1 MNIKL
6 YTDKEI
12 YDITGYCTSVQVQI
26 GLYAPYQN
34 ASVDVKV
41 PLELIR
47 DVLPHYEETAAI
59 DLDTWIVIS
68 DHIEHEGVQRAI
80 FLGRLTAVSYGVEA
94 DSAKESAGIIST
106 PLISITAQSFIAP
119 LIESQLYLS
128 AKQHLKGHIYEVN
141 SYGRLL
147 KSAISSAFRNKRNV
161 GRVLHTLY
169 STLSRPYRLPD
180 TLASGKSLKAIP
192 VIYNRKRAEKY
203 APQRAE
209 LFQHVFGLALNASH
223 IRPTGAPWSALTA
236 LFDADPSIIELFP
249 SLEPKSTDER
259 SNRDGNISNALGSTP
274 VIMYRLKPFIFKPT
288 TMGAED
294 NVDPESS
301 HVQEHARNV
310 KTLITSSE
318 IIRVGFSVKSAD
330 RINGVY
336 VDTPLNAS
344 RGVDPFGILGRPIIN
359 DADVLRSGL
368 RLYRGQWPF
377 FPVGRNTKPESLT
390 REIQHI
396 IGFVDQI
403 ARDQHRYINGT
414 ATTRQR
420 LDINAGHWIK
430 LEITGPH
437 THEYLICYVETITH
451 RSTVFEN
458 SIIEKRSTISF
469 TRGFYRTGEPEH
481 GH

>member
-12 YDITGYCTSVQVQI
+12 FDITGYCTSVQVQI

-119 LIESQLYLS
+119 LVESQLYLS
-128 AKQHLKGHIYEVN
+128 AKEQLRGHIYEVN

-147 KSAISSAFRNKRNV
+147 KSAISSAFRNKTNV
-161 GRVLHTLY
+161 GRVLGTLY
-169 STLSRPYRLPD
+169 STLSKPYRLPK
-180 TLASGKSLKAIP
+180 TLASGKSLQAIP
-192 VIYNRKRAEKY
+192 VIFSRERADQF
-203 APQRAE
+203 APLRSN
-209 LFQHVFGLALNASH
+209 LYRHVFGLALNASH

-249 SLEPKSTDER
+249 SLEPKSTKGE
-259 SNRDGNISNALGSTP
+259 ISNALGSTP
-274 VIMYRLKPFIFKPT
+274 VIMYRLKPFIFKNPRRQ
-288 TMGAED
+288 E
-294 NVDPESS
+294 VDPDSPQ
-301 HVQEHARNV
+301 VQEHARNV

-344 RGVDPFGILGRPIIN
+344 RGVDPFGILGRPTI
-359 DADVLRSGL
+359 DREDVSRAGL

-377 FPVGRNTKPESLT
+377 LPVGRNTKPESLT

-396 IGFVDQI
+396 ISLVDQI

-451 RSTVFEN
+451 RSTVYEN

>member
-12 YDITGYCTSVQVQI
+12 FDLTEYCTSVQVQI

-47 DVLPHYEETAAI
+47 DVLPHYKETATI

-68 DHIEHEGVQRAI
+68 DHIEHEGVQRAV
-80 FLGRLTAVSYGVEA
+80 FLGRLTAISYGVEA
-94 DSAKESAGIIST
+94 DSDKESAGLISA

-147 KSAISSAFRNKRNV
+147 KNAISSAFKNKRNV
-161 GRVLHTLY
+161 GRVLKTLY
-169 STLSRPYRLPD
+169 STLSSPYRLPE
-180 TLASGKSLKAIP
+180 TLAGGESLKAIP
-192 VIYNRKRAEKY
+192 VIYNRKRADKY
-203 APQRAE
+203 APQRSE
-209 LFQHVFGLALNASH
+209 LYQHVFGLALNASH
-223 IRPTGAPWSALTA
+223 VRPTGAPWSVLTA
-236 LFDADPSIIELFP
+236 LFDADPSIIEMFP
-249 SLEPKSTDER
+249 SLEPQSTPGD
-259 SNRDGNISNALGSTP
+259 ISKALGSTP
-274 VIMYRLKPFIFKPT
+274 VIMYRLKPFIFESPAMHGT
-288 TMGAED
+288 AP
-294 NVDPESS
+294 VDPESS
-301 HVQEHARNV
+301 PVQEHARNV

-330 RINGVY
+330 RINGAY

-344 RGVDPFGILGRPIIN
+344 RGVDPFGIFGRPIVD

-377 FPVGRNTKPESLT
+377 FPVGRTTKAESLT

-396 IGFVDQI
+396 ISLVDQI

-420 LDINAGHWIK
+420 LDINAGQWVK

-451 RSTVFEN
+451 RSTVYEN
-458 SIIEKRSTISF
+458 SIIERRSTISF
-469 TRGFYRTGEPEH
+469 TRGFYRTGEPKK
-481 GH
+481 

>member
-12 YDITGYCTSVQVQI
+12 FDITGYCTSVQVQI

-47 DVLPHYEETAAI
+47 EVLPHYEETAAI

-128 AKQHLKGHIYEVN
+128 AKEQLRGHIYEVN

-161 GRVLHTLY
+161 GKVLHTLY

-180 TLASGKSLKAIP
+180 TLASGKSLQAIP
-192 VIYNRKRAEKY
+192 VIFSRERADQF
-203 APQRAE
+203 APLRSD
-209 LFQHVFGLALNASH
+209 LYRHVFGLALNASH
-223 IRPTGAPWSALTA
+223 VRPTGAPWSALTA
-236 LFDADPSIIELFP
+236 LFDADPSIIEMFP
-249 SLEPKSTDER
+249 SLEPKSTKGE
-259 SNRDGNISNALGSTP
+259 ISNALGSTP
-274 VIMYRLKPFIFKPT
+274 VIMYRLKPFIFKNPKRQ
-288 TMGAED
+288 E
-294 NVDPESS
+294 VDPESS

-344 RGVDPFGILGRPIIN
+344 RGVDPFGILGRPTI
-359 DADVLRSGL
+359 DREDVSRAGL

-377 FPVGRNTKPESLT
+377 LPVGRNTKPESLT

-396 IGFVDQI
+396 ISLVDQI

-458 SIIEKRSTISF
+458 SIIERRSTISF

>member
-12 YDITGYCTSVQVQI
+12 FDITGYCTSVQVQI

-128 AKQHLKGHIYEVN
+128 AKEQLRGHIYEVN

-147 KSAISSAFRNKRNV
+147 KRAISSAFRNKTNV

-169 STLSRPYRLPD
+169 NKLSSPYRLPE
-180 TLASGKSLKAIP
+180 TLAGGRSLNAVP
-192 VIYNRKRAEKY
+192 VIFSRERADQF
-203 APQRAE
+203 APLRSD
-209 LFQHVFGLALNASH
+209 LYRHVFGLALNASH
-223 IRPTGAPWSALTA
+223 VRPTGAPWSALTA

-249 SLEPKSTDER
+249 SLEPKNTK
-259 SNRDGNISNALGSTP
+259 GKISNALGSTP
-274 VIMYRLKPFIFKPT
+274 VIMYRLKPFIFKNPKPQ
-288 TMGAED
+288 E
-294 NVDPESS
+294 VDPDSPQ
-301 HVQEHARNV
+301 VQEHARNV

-344 RGVDPFGILGRPIIN
+344 RGVDPFGILGRPTI
-359 DADVLRSGL
+359 DRDDVSRAGL

-377 FPVGRNTKPESLT
+377 LPVGRNTKPESLT

-396 IGFVDQI
+396 ISLVDQI

>member
-12 YDITGYCTSVQVQI
+12 FDITGYCTSVQVQI

-47 DVLPHYEETAAI
+47 DVLPHYEGTAAI

-94 DSAKESAGIIST
+94 DSARESAGIIST

-128 AKQHLKGHIYEVN
+128 AKEQLRGHIYEVN

-147 KSAISSAFRNKRNV
+147 KSAISSAFSNKRNV

-169 STLSRPYRLPD
+169 SKLSSPYRLPK
-180 TLASGKSLKAIP
+180 TLAGARSLNAVP
-192 VIYNRKRAEKY
+192 VIFSRERADQF
-203 APQRAE
+203 APLRSD
-209 LFQHVFGLALNASH
+209 LYRHVFGLALNASH
-223 IRPTGAPWSALTA
+223 VRPTGAPWSALTA
-236 LFDADPSIIELFP
+236 LFDADPSIIEMFP
-249 SLEPKSTDER
+249 SLEPKSTKGE
-259 SNRDGNISNALGSTP
+259 ISNALGSTP
-274 VIMYRLKPFIFKPT
+274 VIMYRLKPFIFKNPKRQ
-288 TMGAED
+288 E
-294 NVDPESS
+294 VDPESS

-344 RGVDPFGILGRPIIN
+344 RGVDPFGILGRPTI
-359 DADVLRSGL
+359 DREDVSRAGL

-377 FPVGRNTKPESLT
+377 LPVGRNTKPESLT

-396 IGFVDQI
+396 ISLVDQI

-458 SIIEKRSTISF
+458 SIIERRSTISF

>member
-12 YDITGYCTSVQVQI
+12 FDITGYCTSVQVQI

-128 AKQHLKGHIYEVN
+128 AKEQLRGHIYEVN

-147 KSAISSAFRNKRNV
+147 KRAISSAFRNKRNV

-169 STLSRPYRLPD
+169 SKLSSPYRLPE
-180 TLASGKSLKAIP
+180 TLAGGRSLNAVP
-192 VIYNRKRAEKY
+192 VIFSRERAGQF
-203 APQRAE
+203 APLRSD
-209 LFQHVFGLALNASH
+209 LYRHVFGLALNASH
-223 IRPTGAPWSALTA
+223 VRPTGAPWSALTA

-249 SLEPKSTDER
+249 SLEPKSTE
-259 SNRDGNISNALGSTP
+259 GKISNALGSTP
-274 VIMYRLKPFIFKPT
+274 VIMYRLKPFIFKPDL
-288 TMGAED
+288 MQGGLAP
-294 NVDPESS
+294 VDPESS

-451 RSTVFEN
+451 RSTVYEN

>member
-12 YDITGYCTSVQVQI
+12 FDITGYCTSVQVQI

-128 AKQHLKGHIYEVN
+128 AKEQLRGHIYEVN

-147 KSAISSAFRNKRNV
+147 KRAISSAFRNKTNV

-169 STLSRPYRLPD
+169 STLSSPYRLPK
-180 TLASGKSLKAIP
+180 TLARGRSLSAVP
-192 VIYNRKRAEKY
+192 VIFSRERAEQF
-203 APQRAE
+203 APLRSN
-209 LFQHVFGLALNASH
+209 LYRHVFGLALNASH

-249 SLEPKSTDER
+249 SLEPKSTKGE
-259 SNRDGNISNALGSTP
+259 ISNALGSTP
-274 VIMYRLKPFIFKPT
+274 VIMYRLKPFIFKNPKRQ
-288 TMGAED
+288 E
-294 NVDPESS
+294 VDPDSPQ
-301 HVQEHARNV
+301 VQEHARNV

-344 RGVDPFGILGRPIIN
+344 RGVDPFGILGRPTI
-359 DADVLRSGL
+359 DREDVSRAGL

-377 FPVGRNTKPESLT
+377 LPVGRNTKPESLT

-396 IGFVDQI
+396 ISLVDQI

-458 SIIEKRSTISF
+458 SIIERRSTISF

>member
-1 MNIKL
+1 MDIKL

-12 YDITGYCTSVQVQI
+12 FDITGYCTSVQVQI
-26 GLYAPYQN
+26 GIYAPYQN
-34 ASVDVKV
+34 ATVDVKI
-41 PLELIR
+41 PLELVR
-47 DVLPHYEETAAI
+47 DALPHYEETATI
-59 DLDTWIVIS
+59 DLDTWMVIS
-68 DHIEHEGVQRAI
+68 DHIEYEGVQRTI

-94 DSAKESAGIIST
+94 LTEKESAGIISA

-128 AKQHLKGHIYEVN
+128 AKQHLKGHIYEVK

-169 STLSRPYRLPD
+169 NTLSKPYRLPN
-180 TLASGKSLKAIP
+180 TLADGRSLDAIP
-192 VIYNRKRAEKY
+192 VIFDRDRADQF
-203 APQRAE
+203 APRRSE
-209 LFQHVFGLALNASH
+209 LYRHVFGLALNASH
-223 IRPTGAPWSALTA
+223 VRPTGAPWSALTA
-236 LFDADPSIIELFP
+236 LFDADPSIIEMFP
-249 SLEPKSTDER
+249 SLEPQSTK
-259 SNRDGNISNALGSTP
+259 GKISKALGSTP
-274 VIMYRLKPFIFKPT
+274 VIMYRLKPFIFKPK
-288 TMGAED
+288 TMQGGLAP
-294 NVDPESS
+294 VDPESS

-318 IIRVGFSVKSAD
+318 IIRVGYSVKSAD

-377 FPVGRNTKPESLT
+377 FPVGRNTKSQSLT

-403 ARDQHRYINGT
+403 ARDQHRYLNGT

-420 LDINAGHWIK
+420 LDVNAGHWIK
-430 LEITGPH
+430 FEITGPH

-451 RSTVFEN
+451 STFVSPN
-458 SIIEKRSTISF
+458 SITEKRSSISF
-469 TRGFYRTGEPEH
+469 TRGFYQTGEPKSEH
-481 GH
+481 